1 MLHVFQNEVEYFNLT
16 VSTCPPG
23 LALYSTNL
31 ENKFECRCD
40 DDNDRNIID
49 CLPDER
55 KLILKVHII
64 MKVSI
69 PTCMFTMKYGT
80 TRIDK

>member
-1 MLHVFQNEVEYFNLT
+1 MTIYYTCVLCVFQNEVEYFNLT

-23 LALYSTNL
+23 LALYSTDLGNR
-31 ENKFECRCD
+31 FECRCD

-55 KLILKVHII
+55 RVILKVQYILL
-64 MKVSI
+64 
-69 PTCMFTMKYGT
+69 
-80 TRIDK
+80 